1 MTVVPRRILIAE
13 RDPKVLKQ
21 LSHALSASGY
31 AVCEAQTGREA
42 LRCVQLDRP
51 DLVLVGLVLSDIG
64 GKDLARILTSN
75 GDSVPTPTFV
85 LAEPGT
91 HHDEVLV
98 AGGAPEKPVIRW
110 TGVDEVITLVN
121 DFFAPS
127 EDTEAESYTHT
138 LLFEGIIID
147 PAHSCVEVHGEPL
160 ELTCKEFRF
169 LHVLAVN
176 GDRTCT
182 REELRRRVWG
192 DEIEVIG
199 RTVDVL
205 VSRLRSKLTSAS
217 GEELIS
223 TIRGVGYRFTGTPLQ

>member
-1 MTVVPRRILIAE
+1 VTGVPRRVLVAE
-13 RDPKVLKQ
+13 RDPKILKQ

-31 AVCEAQTGREA
+31 AVCEAETGREA
-42 LRCVQLDRP
+42 LRCIQLERP

-75 GDSVPTPTFV
+75 GDSVPIPAVV

-91 HHDEVLV
+91 QHDEVLV
-98 AGGAPEKPVIRW
+98 AGGAPEKPVVRW

-121 DFFAPS
+121 DFFSPA
-127 EDTEAESYTHT
+127 EENEAECYART
-138 LLFEGIIID
+138 LCFDGIVID
-147 PAHSCVEVHGEPL
+147 PSRSCVEVHGEPL
-160 ELTCKEFRF
+160 ELTNKEFRF

-192 DEIEVIG
+192 DEIDVIG

-217 GEELIS
+217 GQELIS
-223 TIRGVGYRFTGTPLQ
+223 TIRGVGYRFTGEPMQ

>member
-1 MTVVPRRILIAE
+1 MTAVPRKILIAE
-13 RDPKVLKQ
+13 RDPKILKQ
-21 LSHALSASGY
+21 LSHAMSASGY

-42 LRCVQLDRP
+42 LRSIQLDRP

-75 GDSVPTPTFV
+75 GDSIPIPTIV

-98 AGGAPEKPVIRW
+98 AGGAPEKPVTRW

-121 DFFAPS
+121 DFFSPS
-127 EDTEAESYTHT
+127 EETEAESYTRT
-138 LLFEGIIID
+138 LLFEGIVID
-147 PAHSCVEVHGEPL
+147 PARSCVEVHGEPL
-160 ELTCKEFRF
+160 ELTNKEFRF

-192 DEIEVIG
+192 DEIDVIG

-217 GEELIS
+217 GQELIS
-223 TIRGVGYRFTGTPLQ
+223 TIRGVGYRFTGDPRQ

>member
-1 MTVVPRRILIAE
+1 MTAVPRRILIAE
-13 RDPKVLKQ
+13 QDLKVLKQ
-21 LSHALSASGY
+21 ISHAMSASGY

-42 LRCVQLDRP
+42 LRCVQLDPP

-75 GDSVPTPTFV
+75 GDSVPTPTVV

-91 HHDEVLV
+91 QHDQVLV
-98 AGGAPEKPVIRW
+98 AGGAPEKPVVRW
-110 TGVDEVITLVN
+110 SGVDEIVTLVN
-121 DFFAPS
+121 DFFAPPE
-127 EDTEAESYTHT
+127 EDEAECYVRT
-138 LLFEGIIID
+138 LHFDGIVID
-147 PAHSCVEVHGEPL
+147 PAHSCVEVLGEPL
-160 ELTCKEFRF
+160 ELTSKEFRF

-205 VSRLRSKLTSAS
+205 VSRLRSKLSSAS
-217 GEELIS
+217 GQELIS
-223 TIRGVGYRFTGTPLQ
+223 TIRGVGYRFTGDPRQ

>member
-1 MTVVPRRILIAE
+1 VTAVPKRVLIAE
-13 RDPKVLKQ
+13 RNVKVLKQ
-21 LSHALSASGY
+21 ISHALSASGY

-42 LRCVQLDRP
+42 LRCVQLERP

-75 GDSVPTPTFV
+75 GDSTPVPTIV

-91 HHDEVLV
+91 QYDEVLV
-98 AGGAPEKPVIRW
+98 SGGAPEKPVVRW
-110 TGVDEVITLVN
+110 TGVDEVVTLVN
-121 DFFAPS
+121 DCFAPPE
-127 EDTEAESYTHT
+127 EDAEECYVRT
-138 LLFEGIIID
+138 LRFDGILID
-147 PAHSCVEVHGEPL
+147 PTRSCVEVHGEPL
-160 ELTCKEFRF
+160 ELTNKEFRF

-192 DEIEVIG
+192 DEMEVIG

-217 GEELIS
+217 GQELIS
-223 TIRGVGYRFTGTPLQ
+223 TIRGVGYRFTGDPLQ